1 MGLDPRTSGRLPFRP
16 ALNETRAVA
25 PELETYRRKRD
36 PDRTPEPFD
45 QAPVGRPGDSPAFRF
60 VVQQHAARRL
70 HWDVRLEIDG
80 VLTSWAVPKGPSLD
94 PQQKRLAVMTEDH
107 PLAYSEFEGVIP
119 AGNYGAGAMIVWDR
133 GVYRMLDGVAPAEAV
148 ARGKLDL
155 DFQGHK
161 LRGRWALVRTK
172 GSAKEWLLF
181 KKPEAGPP
189 PAQPELGTALPASI
203 LSGLTV
209 EELRA
214 GVDRGA
220 ELAAAADALG
230 APARALAAADL
241 APMLAETGKDAFD
254 GDDWIFELK
263 HDGVRLVCV
272 RGGARPRLLSRNRRD
287 LAAAFPEIADA
298 LARLPCDDF
307 VLDGEVVAL
316 DDRGVSSFE
325 RLQRRLHLG
334 DAAAVARASVAVP
347 VVLYAFDLLA
357 VAGRDLRALPLER
370 RKELLQR
377 LVPRLGL
384 IRYSDHVAGAG
395 RALFEAVSER
405 GGEGIVAKRLGSRY
419 LSGKRTREWLKVK
432 ALATAELAIVGY
444 QPGKGA
450 RRDLGSLMLA
460 WRRDGELVYAG
471 NAGSGLAGE
480 KVDALLPLLEAARR
494 EQPAFTGLPAEM
506 RRGAVFVTPELVA
519 AVRYAEVTEKGF
531 LRQPVV
537 LGLRADKSVAEVDA
551 PPARRGEAAAEEAV
565 EVPKAPPPAAPLQV
579 SNLDKVFWPDDGYS
593 KGDLLRYYE
602 RAWPALAP
610 YLRDR
615 PVVLTRYPDGIGG
628 KSFFQKNAPDFTPEW
643 ATTYRI
649 EDTDYFLCN
658 DLQTLLYVINSACI
672 PLHVWSART
681 VALDRPDWT
690 ILDFDPKGAPF
701 AHVVRLAR
709 ALHALLE
716 PLGVPHYVKTS
727 GQAGLHVLLPLG
739 GALTHAEARTLAE
752 VLARLL
758 AHEHADIATV
768 ARPLGERGGKVYVDF
783 LQNGYGKTIAG
794 PFSVRPWP
802 GAPVS
807 TPLAWSEVNA
817 RLDPARFTIATVPR
831 RLEKKQ
837 DPMRAVLEEA
847 VDVPALLA
855 ALRARA

>member
-1 MGLDPRTSGRLPFRP
+1 
-16 ALNETRAVA
+16 VA
-25 PELETYRRKRD
+25 PKLDTYRRKRD

-45 QAPVGRPGDSPAFRF
+45 HARAGRDASSPVFRF

-70 HWDVRLEIDG
+70 HWDLRLEIDG

-94 PQQKRLAVMTEDH
+94 PRQKRLAVMTEDH
-107 PLAYSEFEGVIP
+107 PLAYSEFEGIIP

-133 GVYRMLDGVAPAEAV
+133 GLYRMVDGVAPAEAV

-172 GSAKEWLLF
+172 RSAKEWLLF

-189 PAQPELGTALPASI
+189 PAQPELGVSQPASI

-209 EELRA
+209 EELRDGA
-214 GVDRGA
+214 DRGA
-220 ELAAAADALG
+220 ELAAVAAAAG
-230 APARALAAADL
+230 APERALTAAEL
-241 APMLAETGKDAFD
+241 TPMLAETAREAFD

-263 HDGVRLVCV
+263 HDGVRLVC
-272 RGGARPRLLSRNRRD
+272 ARAGERVRLLSRNRRD
-287 LAAAFPEIADA
+287 LATAFPEIADA
-298 LARLPCDDF
+298 LARTPCGDF

-334 DAAAVARASVAVP
+334 DAAAVARAAVEVP

-357 VAGRDLRALPLER
+357 VGGRDVRALPLESR
-370 RKELLQR
+370 RQLLQR

-384 IRYSDHVAGAG
+384 IRFSDHIAVRG
-395 RALFEAVSER
+395 RDFFAAVSDR

-432 ALATAELAIVGY
+432 ALATAALAIVGY
-444 QPGKGA
+444 QPGKGS

-471 NAGSGLAGE
+471 NAGSGLGGE
-480 KVDALLPLLEAARR
+480 TVEALRPLLKAARR
-494 EQPAFTGLPAEM
+494 DDPAFAGLPAEM
-506 RRGAVFVTPELVA
+506 KRGAVFVEPELVA
-519 AVRYAEVTEKGF
+519 EVRFAEVTEKGF

-537 LGLRADKSVAEVDA
+537 LGLREDVSVAEVA
-551 PPARRGEAAAEEAV
+551 VPPERRGEAALERGAPGPRA
-565 EVPKAPPPAAPLQV
+565 APPREPAPAPALQL
-579 SNLDKVFWPDDGYS
+579 SNLGKVFWPDDGYT
-593 KGDLLRYYE
+593 KGDLLGFYE
-602 RAWPALAP
+602 AAWPALAP

-615 PVVLTRYPDGIGG
+615 PVVLTRYPDGIAG
-628 KSFFQKNAPDFTPEW
+628 KNFFQRNAPDFTPEW
-643 ATTYRI
+643 ATTYHI

-658 DLQTLLYVINSACI
+658 DLRTLLYVINSACI

-681 VALDRPDWT
+681 TALDRPDWT

-709 ALHALLE
+709 ALHDLLE
-716 PLGVPHYVKTS
+716 PLGVPHFVKTS

-739 GALTHAEARTLAE
+739 GALTHAEARTLGE

-758 AHEHADIATV
+758 ASEHPEIATV

-817 RLDPARFTIATVPR
+817 RLDPSRFTIATVPR
-831 RLEKKQ
+831 RIEKRP
-837 DPMRAVLEEA
+837 DPMRAVLEGG
-847 VDVPALLA
+847 VDVAGLLE
-855 ALRARA
+855 ALRERG